1 MRTTV
6 DRFGR
11 VVVPKRMRERLGI
24 RAGSAIE
31 TEEADGSVT
40 LRAVEDSTP
49 LNMKE
54 GVLVFSGAAVGDIE
68 AAIAADRAERTRR
81 PRSTLFSRHCR

>member
-11 VVVPKRMRERLGI
+11 VVVPKRMRERLGL

-31 TEEADGSVT
+31 IEEADGRVS
-40 LRAVEDSTP
+40 LRPVEDSSP
-49 LNMKE
+49 LNMKG
-54 GVLVFSGAAVGDIE
+54 GVLVFAGVAVGDIE
-68 AAIAADRAERTRR
+68 AAIAADREERAHRLAGM
-81 PRSTLFSRHCR
+81 RSR

>member
-11 VVVPKRMRERLGI
+11 VVVPKSMRDRLGL

-31 TEEADGSVT
+31 IEEVDGQLS
-40 LRAVEDSTP
+40 LRAADDVSP
-49 LNMKE
+49 LTVKE
-54 GVLVFSGAAVGDIE
+54 GVLVFTGEAVGDLE
-68 AAIAADRAERTRR
+68 AAVASDRQARA
-81 PRSTLFSRHCR
+81 SRLAGLPSR

>member
-11 VVVPKRMRERLGI
+11 VVVPKSMRERLGL

-31 TEEADGSVT
+31 IEEADGCVS
-40 LRAVEDSTP
+40 LRAADDASP
-49 LNMKE
+49 LTVKE
-54 GVLVFSGAAVGDIE
+54 GILVFTGEASGDLEAAV
-68 AAIAADRAERTRR
+68 ASDRRERA
-81 PRSTLFSRHCR
+81 SRLAGLPWR